1 MTLSVKPF
9 GCMPSRG
16 RLRRR
21 PVAHHREVPAGAI
34 FCAIETNGDGAVNF
48 YSRVQMML
56 FKARLAAKAEYKAV
70 LDEAGLTVEE
80 MRAYLAKKRWRGSS
94 LFYPRH
100 GTVASQA
107 ANLAQHVVDDIKKT
121 RTAKIIDFTKRVIAR
136 RGAKAAHAA
145 ARAARRRVGEL
156 VAPMLQALMG
166 GLTEKLR
173 VIVHRGLQETGN
185 EGPVLKRV
193 REVANTVNDL
203 LGKPIHGGDDA
214 GEAVTSAAPAPAA
227 APLQAPVVVYFDG
240 KDHRTKTKIEELLR
254 GRDIVF
260 TVLDV
265 ANDEAERSWVV
276 TAAKSEEFPIVVIA
290 GTPVGGF
297 QELTQLDV
305 QGELK
310 RLVFALQ

>member
-1 MTLSVKPF
+1 
-9 GCMPSRG
+9 
-16 RLRRR
+16 
-21 PVAHHREVPAGAI
+21 
-34 FCAIETNGDGAVNF
+34 
-48 YSRVQMML
+48 
-56 FKARLAAKAEYKAV
+56 
-70 LDEAGLTVEE
+70 
-80 MRAYLAKKRWRGSS
+80 
-94 LFYPRH
+94 
-100 GTVASQA
+100 
-107 ANLAQHVVDDIKKT
+107 
-121 RTAKIIDFTKRVIAR
+121 
-136 RGAKAAHAA
+136 
-145 ARAARRRVGEL
+145 
-156 VAPMLQALMG
+156 MLQGIIG

-203 LGKPIHGGDDA
+203 LGKPIHGADDR
-214 GEAVTSAAPAPAA
+214 GGTVETVTSAAPAAA
-227 APLQAPVVVYFDG
+227 APLQMQAPVVVYFDG

-290 GTPVGGF
+290 GTPVGGL

-310 RLVFALQ
+310 RRVFVQQ

>member
-1 MTLSVKPF
+1 
-9 GCMPSRG
+9 
-16 RLRRR
+16 
-21 PVAHHREVPAGAI
+21 
-34 FCAIETNGDGAVNF
+34 
-48 YSRVQMML
+48 
-56 FKARLAAKAEYKAV
+56 
-70 LDEAGLTVEE
+70 
-80 MRAYLAKKRWRGSS
+80 
-94 LFYPRH
+94 
-100 GTVASQA
+100 
-107 ANLAQHVVDDIKKT
+107 
-121 RTAKIIDFTKRVIAR
+121 
-136 RGAKAAHAA
+136 
-145 ARAARRRVGEL
+145 
-156 VAPMLQALMG
+156 MLQALVGGKLG

-203 LGKPIHGGDDA
+203 LGKPIHGADDA
-214 GEAVTSAAPAPAA
+214 GETVASAASAPAA
-227 APLQAPVVVYFDG
+227 APLQMQAPVVVYFDG

-290 GTPVGGF
+290 GTPVGGL

-310 RLVFALQ
+310 RLVFAVQ

>member
-1 MTLSVKPF
+1 
-9 GCMPSRG
+9 
-16 RLRRR
+16 
-21 PVAHHREVPAGAI
+21 
-34 FCAIETNGDGAVNF
+34 
-48 YSRVQMML
+48 
-56 FKARLAAKAEYKAV
+56 
-70 LDEAGLTVEE
+70 
-80 MRAYLAKKRWRGSS
+80 
-94 LFYPRH
+94 
-100 GTVASQA
+100 
-107 ANLAQHVVDDIKKT
+107 
-121 RTAKIIDFTKRVIAR
+121 
-136 RGAKAAHAA
+136 
-145 ARAARRRVGEL
+145 
-156 VAPMLQALMG
+156 MLQ

-203 LGKPIHGGDDA
+203 LGKPIHGAQG
-214 GEAVTSAAPAPAA
+214 GPEIVTAAAA
-227 APLQAPVVVYFDG
+227 ASSAPLQAPVVVYFDG

-276 TAAKSEEFPIVVIA
+276 TVAKSEEFPIVVIA

-297 QELTQLDV
+297 QQLTQLDV

-310 RLVFALQ
+310 RLVFAS

>member
-1 MTLSVKPF
+1 
-9 GCMPSRG
+9 
-16 RLRRR
+16 
-21 PVAHHREVPAGAI
+21 
-34 FCAIETNGDGAVNF
+34 
-48 YSRVQMML
+48 
-56 FKARLAAKAEYKAV
+56 
-70 LDEAGLTVEE
+70 
-80 MRAYLAKKRWRGSS
+80 
-94 LFYPRH
+94 
-100 GTVASQA
+100 
-107 ANLAQHVVDDIKKT
+107 
-121 RTAKIIDFTKRVIAR
+121 
-136 RGAKAAHAA
+136 
-145 ARAARRRVGEL
+145 
-156 VAPMLQALMG
+156 MLQGIMG

-203 LGKPIHGGDDA
+203 LGKPIHGADDER
-214 GEAVTSAAPAPAA
+214 GNVETVTSAAPAAA
-227 APLQAPVVVYFDG
+227 APLLAPVVVYFDG

-260 TVLDV
+260 TILDV

-290 GTPVGGF
+290 GTPVGGL

-310 RLVFALQ
+310 RRVFAIQ

>member
-1 MTLSVKPF
+1 
-9 GCMPSRG
+9 
-16 RLRRR
+16 
-21 PVAHHREVPAGAI
+21 
-34 FCAIETNGDGAVNF
+34 
-48 YSRVQMML
+48 
-56 FKARLAAKAEYKAV
+56 
-70 LDEAGLTVEE
+70 
-80 MRAYLAKKRWRGSS
+80 
-94 LFYPRH
+94 
-100 GTVASQA
+100 
-107 ANLAQHVVDDIKKT
+107 
-121 RTAKIIDFTKRVIAR
+121 
-136 RGAKAAHAA
+136 
-145 ARAARRRVGEL
+145 
-156 VAPMLQALMG
+156 MLQGIVGGKLA

-203 LGKPIHGGDDA
+203 LGKPIHGADDA
-214 GEAVTSAAPAPAA
+214 GETVTSAAPAPAA
-227 APLQAPVVVYFDG
+227 APLQMQAPVVVYFDG

-290 GTPVGGF
+290 GTPVGGL

-310 RLVFALQ
+310 RIVFALQ

>member
-1 MTLSVKPF
+1 
-9 GCMPSRG
+9 
-16 RLRRR
+16 
-21 PVAHHREVPAGAI
+21 
-34 FCAIETNGDGAVNF
+34 
-48 YSRVQMML
+48 
-56 FKARLAAKAEYKAV
+56 
-70 LDEAGLTVEE
+70 
-80 MRAYLAKKRWRGSS
+80 
-94 LFYPRH
+94 
-100 GTVASQA
+100 
-107 ANLAQHVVDDIKKT
+107 
-121 RTAKIIDFTKRVIAR
+121 
-136 RGAKAAHAA
+136 
-145 ARAARRRVGEL
+145 
-156 VAPMLQALMG
+156 MLQGLVGGKLA

-203 LGKPIHGGDDA
+203 LGKPIHGADDER
-214 GEAVTSAAPAPAA
+214 GTVETVTNAAPAAA

-276 TAAKSEEFPIVVIA
+276 TAAKSEEFPIVVVA
-290 GTPVGGF
+290 GTPVGGL

-310 RLVFALQ
+310 RRVFALQ